1 MQDETSNIVNPPERN
16 GSIKSPDDSMIPY
29 AVCFEDAPIGIAITT
44 MDGKVLHLNKAL
56 LSLTGYSKE
65 ESSKINAS
73 HLYKNPQERERF
85 LSRLRKEK
93 KINKIETEFVHK
105 DGYPILISMTSVL
118 ISLGSEEALM
128 TMVEDITASRR
139 TEKELKISQQAIET
153 SISAIAMTDLNG
165 NLIYVNPACL
175 RMWGYNEPSQVLG
188 KAVTSFCQS
197 LEEASKALSEVQIK
211 GRSTG
216 ELVAKRADGTTFD
229 VQLTA
234 NVVRGAEGD
243 PICLMSSF
251 VDVSQCRQAEKALRD
266 SEHQYRMALDAMGDA
281 ITLVDGELRITLAN
295 KIIKGWC
302 IAWGISHNI
311 EGLSLFD
318 AFPFLDED
326 KVRQEYKR
334 VFDTGETTTTQE
346 SIIINENEIFTE
358 TRKSPIFEEGKV
370 VRVLAAIRDVTEKM
384 RLERDLIENE
394 KKYRN
399 IFENTLV
406 GIYQSTLDG
415 RYFSANPAIAK
426 MYGYETPE
434 TFMAGVTNIGSQ
446 LYVNPSDR
454 ERCMQVLKES
464 DKLESFEVQTRRRD
478 GTLMWNLINS
488 RPVRDTDGKIKYIE
502 GVIIDTTKL
511 KQTEEALR
519 SSQERFSKAF
529 HSSPAPMVISTLTD
543 GRFIDANR
551 RFLDMLEYN
560 RDELIGSTS
569 EELRILGN
577 PEKRHF
583 AVTWLQQNGSIR
595 EKPIRF
601 RTKKGGFRDVLWS
614 AEIITIDSSKYM
626 LSLIYDITERKQA
639 EHALLEGER
648 RYRSLFENM
657 LSGYAYCKMIYNEG
671 SPQDLV
677 YLEVNS
683 AFEKLTGL
691 KNVVDKK
698 VSEVIPGIRESN
710 PELLQIYSRVA
721 LTGEAETFETYVEPL
736 AIWFSVSVY
745 SPEKEYFVAVFDNI
759 TERKLAAEELKRYSE
774 EISDLYNHAPCGYHS
789 LDADGTFML
798 VNNTELDWLGY
809 AREELI
815 GKKNISDLMTPEGHE
830 AFQRNYPLFKERGW
844 IKDIEYQLIRKD
856 GTILPVILNAT
867 ATKDSGGK
875 FLQSRASLFDNT
887 ERKKIEEERK
897 GLAERL
903 QRAEKMESLGMLAG
917 GVAHDLNNVLG
928 ILIGYSELIADEI
941 DESSPIR
948 PHIKYIRQGGERA
961 AAIVQ
966 DLLTLARSGVQ
977 TKEVVN
983 LNTIITDAEQ
993 SPEMEKI
1000 LSFHTGVR
1008 IKTKLDADLLY
1019 IEGSPVHLSK
1029 TLMNLISNSAE
1040 AMKAGGLLTITTCN
1054 EYLDRPIHGYDSV
1067 REGDYIVLTVSDTG
1081 EGISA
1086 SAMKR
1091 IFEPFYTRK
1100 VMGRSGTGLGLAVV
1114 WGTVKDHN
1122 GYINVESKEG
1132 EGTTFT
1138 LYFPVTREDIPGEQK
1153 PISVSEYF
1161 GDGETVLIVDD
1172 VEGQRE
1178 LAGRMLKKLNYA
1190 AVTVSC
1196 GEEAIEYLKKNNVDL
1211 VVLDM
1216 IMDPGMDGLDT
1227 YRKILELHPKQK
1239 AIIVSGFS
1247 ESDRVRRA
1255 QELGAGTYVKKPYV
1269 QERLGL
1275 AVRKELDN
1283 STTTT
1288 D

>member
-1 MQDETSNIVNPPERN
+1 MNPLEKN
-16 GSIKSPDDSMIPY
+16 GNSKAPDGSMIPY
-29 AVCFEDAPIGIAITT
+29 AICFEDAPIGIAITT
-44 MDGKVLHLNKAL
+44 MNGNVLHLNKAL
-56 LSLTGYSKE
+56 LNLTGYSKE
-65 ESSKINAS
+65 ESSRINAS
-73 HLYKNPQERERF
+73 HMYKNPQERERF
-85 LSRLRKEK
+85 LSRLLKEK
-93 KINKIETEFVHK
+93 KVDNFETEFIHK
-105 DGYPILISMTSVL
+105 DGYPIQISMTSVL
-118 ISLGSEEALM
+118 ISLGPEQALM
-128 TMVEDITASRR
+128 TMVEDITARR
-139 TEKELKISQQAIET
+139 RIEKELKISQHAIET
-153 SISAIAMTDLNG
+153 STNAIAMTDLNG
-165 NLIYVNPACL
+165 NLTYVNPACL
-175 RMWGYNEPSQVLG
+175 RMWGYDEPSQVLG
-188 KAVTSFCQS
+188 KAVISFCQS
-197 LEEASKALSEVQIK
+197 LEEASRALSEVLTK
-211 GRSTG
+211 GRSAG

-229 VQLTA
+229 VQLAA
-234 NVVRGAEGD
+234 NVVRDKEGY

-251 VDVSQCRQAEKALRD
+251 VDVSTRRRAEKALRD

-281 ITLVDGELRITLAN
+281 ITLVDAELRITLAN
-295 KIIKGWC
+295 KIIKEWC
-302 IAWGISHNI
+302 IVLGISPNI

-318 AFPFLDED
+318 AFPFFHED

-334 VFDTGETTTTQE
+334 VFDTGETLTTQE
-346 SIIINENEIFTE
+346 SLIINEKEIFTE
-358 TRKSPIFEEGKV
+358 IRKSPIFEEGKV
-370 VRVLAAIRDVTEKM
+370 VRVLSAMRDVTEKM
-384 RLERDLIENE
+384 RLERDLIESE

-434 TFMAGVTNIGSQ
+434 TFMSGITNIGNQ

-464 DKLESFEVQTRRRD
+464 DRLESFEVQTRRRD
-478 GTLMWNLINS
+478 GSLMWNLINS
-488 RPVRDTDGKIKYIE
+488 RPVRDEDGKIKYIE
-502 GVIIDTTKL
+502 GVIIDSTKL

-560 RDELIGSTS
+560 QDELIGSTS

-577 PEKRHF
+577 PEQRHF

-601 RTKKGGFRDVLWS
+601 RTKQGGCRDVMWS
-614 AEIITIDSSKYM
+614 AEIITIDSSQYM

-639 EHALLEGER
+639 ENALREGER

-657 LSGYAYCKMIYNEG
+657 LSGYAYCKMIYDEG
-671 SPQDLV
+671 SPQDFI

-683 AFEKLTGL
+683 AFGKLTGL
-691 KNVVDKK
+691 ENVIDKK

-710 PELLQIYSRVA
+710 PELLKIYGRVA
-721 LTGEAETFETYVEPL
+721 ITGEAETFETYLEPL

-745 SPEKEYFVAVFDNI
+745 SPEKEYFISVFDNI
-759 TERKLAAEELKRYSE
+759 TERKLAAEELRRYSE
-774 EISDLYNHAPCGYHS
+774 EISDLYNNAPCGYHS
-789 LDADGTFML
+789 LDAVGTFL
-798 VNNTELDWLGY
+798 RVNNTELSWLGY
-809 AREELI
+809 TRDEFVGRE
-815 GKKNISDLMTPEGHE
+815 NISALMTPESRGV
-830 AFQRNYPLFKERGW
+830 FQRNYPLFKERGW
-844 IKDIEYQLIRKD
+844 IKDAEYQLIRKD

-867 ATKDSGGK
+867 AIRDSEGN

-887 ERKKIEEERK
+887 ERNQAEEARK
-897 GLAERL
+897 ELEERL

-928 ILIGYSELIADEI
+928 ILIGYSELIAEEI
-941 DESSPIR
+941 DESSSIR
-948 PHIKYIRQGGERA
+948 PHVKYIKQGGERA

-966 DLLTLARSGVQ
+966 DLLTLARRGVQ

-983 LNTIITDAEQ
+983 LNAVITDAEK
-993 SPEMEKI
+993 SPELEKI
-1000 LSFHTGVR
+1000 LSFHPGVR
-1008 IKTKLDADLLY
+1008 IATKLDADLLY

-1029 TLMNLISNSAE
+1029 TLMNLISNAAE
-1040 AMKAGGLLTITTCN
+1040 AMKAGGLLTVTTCN

-1067 REGDYIVLTVSDTG
+1067 REGDYVVLTVSDTG
-1081 EGISA
+1081 EGIST

-1091 IFEPFYTRK
+1091 IFEPFYTKK

-1114 WGTVKDHN
+1114 WGTIKDHN
-1122 GYINVESKEG
+1122 GYINVDSKVG

-1153 PISVSEYF
+1153 PISVSEYI
-1161 GDGETVLIVDD
+1161 GNGETVLIVDD

-1178 LAGRMLKKLNYA
+1178 LACRMLKKLNYS
-1190 AVTVSC
+1190 AVTVSS
-1196 GEEAIEYLKKNNVDL
+1196 GEETVKYLKKNKVDL

-1227 YRKILELHPKQK
+1227 YKKILEIQPKQK

-1247 ESDRVRRA
+1247 ESDRVRQA
-1255 QELGAGTYVKKPYV
+1255 QQLGAGTYVKKPYV